1 MFNIVQPNGDS
12 PGPFTLQKPA
22 VASVWCQDASAYL
35 RSPGTPDLHL
45 KRAAFERRTYKK
57 CVTCITVYAALPG
70 RFPFLCQVSKGS
82 EEAFLLAIRPV
93 VLNLKGWIVIYT
105 MYVNFIHETSFVK
118 RCLFKRFELK
128 NQKEPT
134 RTCCSQ
140 GAKSASKWNRSIFT
154 ASGTGNMRLIH
165 QFKSTLEQWIRQ
177 NSLTS
182 PTSYHDKVP
191 VTLFY
196 KYPRN
201 AQGNCTHRP
210 TQLPRFLYFQ
220 LILPCTEQRESEN
233 RTARRI
239 SVRTASQSCHKHSW
253 NITSKNLPFW
263 ACCLD
268 IRITQSSAPC
278 G

>member
-1 MFNIVQPNGDS
+1 MCHMYHCLCCSPRTFSIPLPSVKGLWRGFPPGHTASGFEPQRMDS
-12 PGPFTLQKPA
+12 N
-22 VASVWCQDASAYL
+22 
-35 RSPGTPDLHL
+35 LHNVCE
-45 KRAAFERRTYKK
+45 F
-57 CVTCITVYAALPG
+57 
-70 RFPFLCQVSKGS
+70 
-82 EEAFLLAIRPV
+82 
-93 VLNLKGWIVIYT
+93 
-105 MYVNFIHETSFVK
+105 HETSFVK
-118 RCLFKRFELK
+118 RFLFKRFELK

-196 KYPRN
+196 KYLRN

-253 NITSKNLPFW
+253 NITSKTLPFW